1 MKWKTLKNKWNRNF
15 NKWNNKK
22 KKKFFLLLLDNFP
35 IDDDIELSPK
45 VL

>member
-35 IDDDIELSPK
+35 IDDDS
-45 VL
+45 VLPLTP

>member
-1 MKWKTLKNKWNRNF
+1 MKWSSMKRKWKRNWD
-15 NKWNNKK
+15 KWSDKK

-35 IDDDIELSPK
+35 LDDDL